1 MMNRQM
7 TKRLTAT
14 AALALGMAGLGVATA
29 GEASAAQACESWTT
43 LKRYDTG
50 AGVTELQKRLAGWVE
65 YDDIMLV
72 DGSYGPQTQKA
83 VARFQKAYGIT
94 VTAQESG
101 QAGTATIA
109 KLRSLT
115 DSDCTPI
122 NFTYAEVSK
131 NCGKGFTGSASVKE
145 NLRRSMWQA
154 QALRR
159 QLGDKPLNV
168 TSGFRDSACNS
179 ASGGSSDSQHLTG
192 RALDLVPTSGLT
204 YCNIARQARYAGY
217 GGIKGPGYPGHSNH
231 VHVDYWDANTWKAP
245 ECGI

>member
-1 MMNRQM
+1 MR
-7 TKRLTAT
+7 TARSLPHLI
-14 AALALGMAGLGVATA
+14 AAGSLVAAGLTGVGVATGA
-29 GEASAAQACESWTT
+29 SQASAAQACESWSST
-43 LKRYDTG
+43 LRPGSTG
-50 AGVTELQKRLAGWVE
+50 SGVKELQIRVAGWVPSGQV
-65 YDDIMLV
+65 MGA
-72 DGSYGPQTQKA
+72 DGIYGDQTKAA
-83 VARFQKAYGIT
+83 VARFQKAYGLADDGI
-94 VTAQESG
+94 
-101 QAGTATIA
+101 AGSQTFA

-115 DSDCTPI
+115 KSDCTPI
-122 NFTYAEVSK
+122 NFTYAEASN